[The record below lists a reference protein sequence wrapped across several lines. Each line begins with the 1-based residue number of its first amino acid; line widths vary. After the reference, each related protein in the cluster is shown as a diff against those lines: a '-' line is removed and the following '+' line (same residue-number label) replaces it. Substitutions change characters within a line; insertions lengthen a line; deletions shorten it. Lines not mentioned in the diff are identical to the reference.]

1 MKVDNEKGPKGE
13 GLGFQ
18 RFSNTSKYRYFEFDL
33 ISSNF
38 GLSTLS
44 PHTSN
49 QGFPDGFHSYQ
60 LNTIVVFRKI
70 GIATIEKID

>member
-1 MKVDNEKGPKGE
+1 M
-13 GLGFQ
+13 
-18 RFSNTSKYRYFEFDL
+18 FSVSFELDL

-44 PHTSN
+44 PHTRK
-49 QGFPDGFHSYQ
+49 QEFPGGFHSFQ

-70 GIATIEKID
+70 GIATIEKIH